1 MKIGI
6 VGLGLIGGSLA
17 KAYKKNSDHVIL
29 GYDKAP
35 SVVEFARIYGAV
47 DSAMDKN
54 NIGECEA
61 LLIAVNPKDTVEF
74 LNEHAS
80 LISPKTLVIDC
91 CGTKR
96 IVCGEGFRLAKEH
109 GFIFIGGHPMAG
121 THKSGFAN
129 SSEDLFTGAPMV
141 LVPHVFDDIQLL
153 ERAKKVLEPI
163 GFGFLHVTTAEKH
176 DNIVSFTSQLAHVV
190 SNAYIKSPTAREH
203 KGVSAGSYKDLTRV
217 AWLDPGMWADLFIN
231 NKDNLLRELDFLISS
246 LSKYRDALDDEDFP
260 ALRDLLLEGK
270 KAKEEVD
277 GQ

>member
-1 MKIGI
+1 MRVGI

-17 KAYKKNSDHVIL
+17 KAYSRAGGHEVLACELDAKVLAI
-29 GYDKAP
+29 AQ
-35 SVVEFARIYGAV
+35 VEGAV
-47 DSAMDKN
+47 Q
-54 NIGECEA
+54 GELTADNMSGCD
-61 LLIAVNPKDTVEF
+61 LILIA
-74 LNEHAS
+74 
-80 LISPKTLVIDC
+80 ISPAAAIRWLREAAPMLREGQLVIDC

-109 GFIFIGGHPMAG
+109 GFTFIGGHPMAG

>member
-17 KAYKKNSDHVIL
+17 KAYKKNSDHIIL
-29 GYDKAP
+29 GYDKDP
-35 SVVEFARIYGAV
+35 SVIEFARIYGAV
-47 DSAMDKN
+47 DVAMDES
-54 NIGECEA
+54 NIGECDVI
-61 LLIAVNPKDTVEF
+61 LIAINPKDTVEF
-74 LNEHAS
+74 LNKHAS
-80 LISPKTLVIDC
+80 LISRDALVIDC

-96 IVCGEGFRLAKEH
+96 IVCEEGFRLAKEY
-109 GFIFIGGHPMAG
+109 GFTFIGGHPMAG
-121 THKSGFAN
+121 THKSGFSN

-153 ERAKKVLEPI
+153 DRIKKVLEPI
-163 GFGFLHVTTAEKH
+163 GLGSLHVTTAEKH
-176 DNIVSFTSQLAHVV
+176 DNTISFTSQLAHVV

-217 AWLDPGMWADLFIN
+217 AWLDPDMWADLFIN
-231 NKDNLLRELDFLISS
+231 NKDNLLRELNFLISS
-246 LSKYRDALDDEDFP
+246 LSKYKDALDAEDFS
-260 ALRDLLLEGK
+260 ALRDLLREGK

>member
-74 LNEHAS
+74 LNEYAS

>member
-54 NIGECEA
+54 NLGECEA
-61 LLIAVNPKDTVEF
+61 LLIAINPKDTVEF

-203 KGVSAGSYKDLTRV
+203 KGVSAGSYRDLTRV
-217 AWLDPGMWADLFIN
+217 AWLDPCMWADLFIN

-246 LSKYRDALDDEDFP
+246 LSKYRDALDAEDFP

>member
-61 LLIAVNPKDTVEF
+61 LLIAINPKDTVEF

-203 KGVSAGSYKDLTRV
+203 KGVSAGSYKALTRV
-217 AWLDPGMWADLFIN
+217 AWRAPGMGAALFIN
-231 NKDNLLRELDFLISS
+231 NKANLLRELDFLISS

>member
-54 NIGECEA
+54 NLGECEA
-61 LLIAVNPKDTVEF
+61 LLIAINPKDTVEF

>member
-1 MKIGI
+1 M
-6 VGLGLIGGSLA
+6 
-17 KAYKKNSDHVIL
+17 
-29 GYDKAP
+29 
-35 SVVEFARIYGAV
+35 EFARITDGRFW
-47 DSAMDKN
+47 DKN
-54 NIGECEA
+54 NIGEAKPAE
-61 LLIAVNPKDTVEF
+61 LSTQGYVEF
-74 LNEHAS
+74 LNEHAD
-80 LISPKTLVIDC
+80 ISKDPVIDC

-96 IVCGEGFRLAKEH
+96 IVCGEGLACKEH
-109 GFIFIGGHPMAG
+109 GFTFIGAPPWQ
-121 THKSGFAN
+121 THKSGVAN
-129 SSEDLFTGAPMV
+129 SSDDLFTGAPMV

-246 LSKYRDALDDEDFP
+246 LSKYRDALDAEDFP
-260 ALRDLLLEGK
+260 ALRDLLSEGK

>member
-17 KAYKKNSDHVIL
+17 KTYKKNSDNVIL

-47 DSAMDKN
+47 DVAMDKN
-54 NIGECEA
+54 NIGECDA
-61 LLIAVNPKDTVEF
+61 LLIAINPKDTVEF

-96 IVCGEGFRLAKEH
+96 IVCNEGFRLAKEH
-109 GFIFIGGHPMAG
+109 GFTFIGGHPMAG
-121 THKSGFAN
+121 THKSGFTN
-129 SSEDLFTGAPMV
+129 STEDLFTGAPMV
-141 LVPHVFDDIQLL
+141 LVPHVFDDIHLL
-153 ERAKKVLEPI
+153 DRAKKVLEPI

-190 SNAYIKSPTAREH
+190 SNAYIKSPTAMEH

-246 LSKYRDALDDEDFP
+246 LSKYRDALDAEDFP
-260 ALRDLLLEGK
+260 ALRDLLREGK

-277 GQ
+277 GR

>member
-61 LLIAVNPKDTVEF
+61 LLIAINPKDTVEF

-246 LSKYRDALDDEDFP
+246 LSKYRDALDEEDFP

>member
-61 LLIAVNPKDTVEF
+61 LLIAINPKDTVEF

-96 IVCGEGFRLAKEH
+96 IEH